1 MTRDNEEKLAR
12 IIKSVCRLD
21 LNEQSF
27 SEKLSFGH
35 LNIMEDL
42 GFDSILIVE
51 LVVKI
56 EDEFKFEFDMNS
68 LDIDKLKYYDELK
81 RCIDYFVRQ

>member
-1 MTRDNEEKLAR
+1 
-12 IIKSVCRLD
+12 
-21 LNEQSF
+21 
-27 SEKLSFGH
+27 
-35 LNIMEDL
+35 MEDL